1 MNNTL
6 LRKLSHSVNLG
17 EHMPAANNRLQ
28 YTQRGND
35 IAAHPV
41 LILQFVKAPHISSIL
56 WQQAAMQ
63 KNVMYQE
70 CKAISIRQAKQS
82 T

>member
-35 IAAHPV
+35 IAAHPHPV

-56 WQQAAMQ
+56 
-63 KNVMYQE
+63 
-70 CKAISIRQAKQS
+70 
-82 T
+82 